1 MEVKIVVGANYG
13 DEGKGMAT
21 AYFSKQAYENK
32 QRCLNILY
40 NGSCQ
45 RGHTVELKN
54 GTKHVFHHFGSGTL
68 YGAHTYFDSHFIL
81 NPIFFREEYEE
92 LSKIGYKPTC
102 SANHYCPL
110 STPFDAIL
118 NQIFERGRGKNK
130 HGSCGFGV
138 FETIKRNENENYCFL
153 YTDSFWH
160 DEEENIRELLW
171 KIVKEYVPMRLK
183 EMGYEEIPETEKDIL
198 GGKLTEGIINHY
210 IQDLYFMQEHCDL
223 VYFERRFIE
232 HYDTVIYEGAQGLA
246 LDMNNLNDFPY
257 LTPSQTTPIVPI
269 KTIVKDKWNI
279 TPEQIEVCYV
289 TRSYM
294 TRHGAGPLPTECKK
308 EEINPDIE
316 DLTNVPNPFQDTL
329 RYGKFDFVG
338 FENRIKMSIGDIC
351 EIWGGF
357 YNFKKTTFLTYADS
371 NPNEKGAIRNLF
383 GDIFDDGY
391 YSNTK
396 YIEDVKGWR
405 E

>member
-21 AYFSKQAYENK
+21 AYFSKQASENQK
-32 QRCLNILY
+32 ACLNILY

-45 RGHTVELKN
+45 RGHTVELKD
-54 GTKHVFHHFGSGTL
+54 GTKHIFHHFGSGTL

-81 NPIFFREEYEE
+81 NPIFFVEEYYK
-92 LSKIGYKPTC
+92 LSNMGYRPIC
-102 SANHYCPL
+102 FVNPNCIIA
-110 STPFDAIL
+110 TPFDAIL
-118 NQIFERGRGKNK
+118 NQIFERGRGKDK

-138 FETIKRNENENYCFL
+138 FETIERNKTNTYFL
-153 YTDSFWH
+153 TYYDVLFG
-160 DEEENIRELLW
+160 DRKKIKKLLW
-171 KIVKEYVPMRLK
+171 RIVKEYVPIRLK
-183 EMGYEEIPETEKDIL
+183 AMGYDSIPETEKDIL
-198 GGKLTEGIINHY
+198 GGSLTESLINYY
-210 IQDLYFMQEHCDL
+210 IHNLYTMINLCWNINSEKELIKD
-223 VYFERRFIE
+223 
-232 HYDTVIYEGAQGLA
+232 YDVIVYEGAQGLA

-269 KTIVKDKWNI
+269 KTIKDKWDI
-279 TPEQIEVCYV
+279 IPEQVEICYV

-308 EEINPDIE
+308 EEINSHIE

-351 EIWGGF
+351 EAWGGF
-357 YNFKKTTFLTYADS
+357 YDFKKTTFLTYADS
-371 NPNEKGAIRNLF
+371 NPNQKEAIRNLF

-391 YSNTK
+391 VSCTK
-396 YIEDVKGWR
+396 YLEDVKGWR
-405 E
+405 D

>member
-13 DEGKGMAT
+13 DEGKGMAA
-21 AYFSKQAYENK
+21 AYFSKQAYENRQK
-32 QRCLNILY
+32 CLNILY

-45 RGHTVELKN
+45 RGHTVELKD
-54 GTKHVFHHFGSGTL
+54 GIKHVVHHFGSGTF

-138 FETIKRNENENYCFL
+138 FETIKRNENEDYSFL
-153 YTDSFWH
+153 YTDFLSA
-160 DEEENIRELLW
+160 EEEEIIEFLW

-183 EMGYEEIPETEKDIL
+183 EMGHEEIPETEKDIL

-210 IQDLYFMQEHCDL
+210 IQDLYFMQKHCA
-223 VYFERRFIE
+223 VIYFEKHFVER
-232 HYDTVIYEGAQGLA
+232 YDTVIYEGAQGLA

-269 KTIVKDKWNI
+269 KTIVKDKWDI
-279 TPEQIEVCYV
+279 TPEQVEICYV

-308 EEINPDIE
+308 EEINSDIE

-351 EIWGGF
+351 EVWGGF

-396 YIEDVKGWR
+396 YIEGVKKWR

>member
-1 MEVKIVVGANYG
+1 MINICKIDYDDEEKFEAEVIRRI
-13 DEGKGMAT
+13 D
-21 AYFSKQAYENK
+21 SKEN
-32 QRCLNILY
+32 
-40 NGSCQ
+40 
-45 RGHTVELKN
+45 
-54 GTKHVFHHFGSGTL
+54 F
-68 YGAHTYFDSHFIL
+68 
-81 NPIFFREEYEE
+81 EEDE
-92 LSKIGYKPTC
+92 LS
-102 SANHYCPL
+102 
-110 STPFDAIL
+110 
-118 NQIFERGRGKNK
+118 
-130 HGSCGFGV
+130 
-138 FETIKRNENENYCFL
+138 
-153 YTDSFWH
+153 
-160 DEEENIRELLW
+160 ELLW

-223 VYFERRFIE
+223 VCFERHFVE

-269 KTIVKDKWNI
+269 KTIVKDKWDI

-294 TRHGAGPLPTECKK
+294 TRHGVGPLPTECKK
-308 EEINPDIE
+308 EEINSDIE

-351 EIWGGF
+351 EVWGGF
-357 YNFKKTTFLTYADS
+357 YDFKKTTFLTYADS
-371 NPNEKGAIRNLF
+371 NLNEKGAIRNLF

-391 YSNTK
+391 VSCTK
-396 YIEDVKGWR
+396 YLEDVKGWR
-405 E
+405 D